1 MGRGTRPG
9 LFRNLGCCPWNSL
22 RTPVLVYHRNPMRIM
37 SATNSF
43 ATRNGLLT
51 SSNAPEPDPVN
62 VKKMLRL
69 LGFVHLVLGIACGL
83 GFLAAV
89 LRGGD
94 VMAFIV
100 RVVLTV
106 MLGLGAM
113 AHLAAAVQVPRRS
126 WVGRFLSTFTLYLS
140 VVFLTVALTHLL
152 GVFASLNAFSDAFHD
167 GFWWLGV
174 VTVAMIWFAVARSR
188 ATKVAWARIVEKF
201 GLVFAA
207 AGLLG
212 FFVTQ
217 RGWHPFVL
225 AATRLAK
232 PWALM
237 CAVALVVCALAMRQ
251 AFGQRADSLFGTTQS
266 QNETIAGWLY
276 LSPNLIGFTL
286 FFAGP
291 LVFSFMIS
299 FFDWDFL
306 GEKNF
311 AGLKNY
317 GSLFTLGY
325 HSMPSAGAALDGVIP
340 NGQSLLMHIDWFGWH
355 AILTAKDPVFWL
367 SIKNIILF
375 LVLAVPLSVIPA
387 LVIAQL
393 LQLKLRGTKVFRA
406 LYFIPSVA
414 GVVSIT
420 LIWKLLL
427 DASVGFLNYFLT
439 RINALLDALPAI
451 ERAKDPVQIQWLS
464 SQWTALFSIVFVFA
478 WMTFGFNTVLFS
490 AGLQAVPAELQEAAS
505 IDGAGAFRR
514 FRHITLPLLRP
525 TTFYV
530 LVTTSVLAL
539 QLFDI
544 VWVLTPAPGGGPDNA
559 TMTPVLYL
567 YRTSFQE
574 SRPGYASAVAWVL
587 FLLIFAFTFLQFR
600 AEQRKAV

>member
-1 MGRGTRPG
+1 MSITSSALRPG
-9 LFRNLGCCPWNSL
+9 SQ
-22 RTPVLVYHRNPMRIM
+22 M
-37 SATNSF
+37 SNI
-43 ATRNGLLT
+43 
-51 SSNAPEPDPVN
+51 APGTDSVN
-62 VKKMLRL
+62 VKKTLRL
-69 LGFVHLVLGIACGL
+69 LGLVHLGLGIACVL

-94 VMAFIV
+94 VMPFIV

-106 MLGLGAM
+106 LLGCGAA
-113 AHLAAAVQVPRRS
+113 AHFAAAVQVPRRT
-126 WVGRFLSTFTLYLS
+126 WLGRFLSTFTLYLS
-140 VVFLTVALTHLL
+140 AVFLALALTHLL
-152 GVFASLNAFSDAFHD
+152 GIFGSLNAFSDAFHD
-167 GFWWLGV
+167 GFWWLAAA
-174 VTVAMIWFAVARSR
+174 TVGAVWFAVAHER
-188 ATKVAWARIVEKF
+188 AAKVALARIVERL
-201 GLVFAA
+201 GLALAA

-212 FFVTQ
+212 FLVTQ
-217 RGWHPFVL
+217 RGWHPVVV
-225 AATRLAK
+225 AVKRLLN
-232 PWALM
+232 PWPLICFAILI
-237 CAVALVVCALAMRQ
+237 VCALALRQ
-251 AFGQRADSLFGTTQS
+251 AFGRRADALFMTTQS

-291 LVFSFMIS
+291 LVFSLIIS
-299 FFDWDFL
+299 FFNWDFL
-306 GEKNF
+306 GDKNF
-311 AGLKNY
+311 VGLKNY

-325 HSMPSAGAALDGVIP
+325 RSMPSAGASLDGVIP
-340 NGQSLLMHIDWFGWH
+340 EGQSLLMHVDWFGWH

-367 SIKNIILF
+367 SIKNILLF
-375 LVLAVPLSVIPA
+375 LLLAVPLSVVPA

-439 RINALLDALPAI
+439 RVNSVLDALPGI
-451 ERAKDPVQIQWLS
+451 DRPDNPVQIQWLS

-490 AGLQAVPAELQEAAS
+490 AGLQAVPAELQEAAA

-544 VWVLTPAPGGGPDNA
+544 VWVLTPSPGGGPDNA

-574 SRPGYASAVAWVL
+574 SKPGYASAVAWVL

-600 AEQRKAV
+600 AEQRKAI

>member
-1 MGRGTRPG
+1 
-9 LFRNLGCCPWNSL
+9 
-22 RTPVLVYHRNPMRIM
+22 M
-37 SATNSF
+37 SATTI
-43 ATRNGLLT
+43 ATTGDAPLLLDRSKRTLRFLGL
-51 SSNAPEPDPVN
+51 
-62 VKKMLRL
+62 
-69 LGFVHLVLGIACGL
+69 VHAGLAVACVV

-94 VMAFIV
+94 VMPFIV

-106 MLGLGAM
+106 LFGFGAF
-113 AHLAAAVQVPRRS
+113 AHTTAAIQVPRRS
-126 WVGRFLSTFTLYLS
+126 WLGRFLSTFTLYLTGF
-140 VVFLTVALTHLL
+140 FLTVALIHLL
-152 GVFASLNAFSDAFHD
+152 GIFASLNAFSDGFHD
-167 GFWWLGV
+167 GFWWLAAATIGI
-174 VTVAMIWFAVARSR
+174 IWFVVAHSR
-188 ATKVAWARIVEKF
+188 VATVPWARIVERIGLAIVAI
-201 GLVFAA
+201 GLV
-207 AGLLG
+207 G
-212 FFVTQ
+212 FLVTQ
-217 RGWHPFVL
+217 RGWHP
-225 AATRLAK
+225 
-232 PWALM
+232 
-237 CAVALVVCALAMRQ
+237 LVVAAKRLVRPWPLLCALLLTVCVLAMRH
-251 AFGQRADSLFGTTQS
+251 AFGRRADALFGTTQR
-266 QNETIAGWLY
+266 QNDTIAGWLY

-291 LVFSFMIS
+291 LVFSLMIS

-311 AGLKNY
+311 VGLKNY

-325 HSMPSAGAALDGVIP
+325 ESMPSAGAALDGVIP
-340 NGQSLLMHIDWFGWH
+340 DGQSLLMHIDWFNWH

-367 SIKNIILF
+367 SIKNILLF
-375 LVLAVPLSVIPA
+375 LFLAVPLSVIPA

-393 LQLKLRGTKVFRA
+393 LQLKLRGTKIFRA
-406 LYFIPSVA
+406 IYFIPSVA

-439 RINALLDALPAI
+439 RINSVLDALPGI
-451 ERAKDPVQIQWLS
+451 TRSKDPVQIQWLS

-574 SRPGYASAVAWVL
+574 SKPGYASAVAWIL

-600 AEQRKAV
+600 AEQRKEV

>member
-1 MGRGTRPG
+1 MSQAA
-9 LFRNLGCCPWNSL
+9 SL
-22 RTPVLVYHRNPMRIM
+22 PQ
-37 SATNSF
+37 
-43 ATRNGLLT
+43 
-51 SSNAPEPDPVN
+51 PDPFV
-62 VKKMLRL
+62 VSPERGALRRL
-69 LGFVHLVLGIACGL
+69 SVIHTGLALASVL

-89 LRGGD
+89 LRGGEI
-94 VMAFIV
+94 MPFIV
-100 RVVLTV
+100 RIVLTV
-106 MLGLGAM
+106 LLGTSTCG
-113 AHLAAAVQVPRRS
+113 HVFAAIQVPKRS
-126 WVGRFLSTFTLYLS
+126 WPGRFVSTFLLYLNA
-140 VVFLTVALTHLL
+140 VFLTVALVHLL
-152 GVFASLNAFSDAFHD
+152 GIFASLNAFSDGFHN
-167 GFWWLGV
+167 GFGWLVLAAVGC
-174 VTVAMIWFAVARSR
+174 IWFFTARGRATTVSWAGKVARIGVGFG
-188 ATKVAWARIVEKF
+188 AIGIVGF
-201 GLVFAA
+201 LVS
-207 AGLLG
+207 
-212 FFVTQ
+212 Q
-217 RGWHPFVL
+217 RGWHPVAL
-225 AATRLAK
+225 AATRLVR
-232 PWALM
+232 PWPLLCAAL
-237 CAVALVVCALAMRQ
+237 LVLCIFAMRDV
-251 AFGQRADSLFGTTQS
+251 FGSRADALFGTTPK
-266 QNETIAGWLY
+266 QNDTIAGWLY

-291 LVFSFMIS
+291 LVFSLMIS

-311 AGLKNY
+311 VGLKNY

-325 HSMPSAGAALDGVIP
+325 RSMPGAGAPLDGVIP
-340 NGQSLLMHIDWFGWH
+340 ADQSLLMHIDWFGWH

-367 SIKNIILF
+367 SIKNILLF

-387 LVIAQL
+387 LVVASL
-393 LQLKLRGTKVFRA
+393 LQTKVRGTKVFRA

-427 DASVGFLNYFLT
+427 DASVGFINYFLT
-439 RINALLDALPAI
+439 RANSMLDALPGV
-451 ERAKDPVQIQWLS
+451 ERSSNPVQIQWLS

-490 AGLQAVPAELQEAAS
+490 AGLQSVPAELQEAAS
-505 IDGAGAFRR
+505 IDGAGALKR

-544 VWVLTPAPGGGPDNA
+544 VWVLTPPPGGGPDNA

-587 FLLIFAFTFLQFR
+587 FLLIFTFTFLQFR
-600 AEQRKAV
+600 AEQSKAV

>member
-1 MGRGTRPG
+1 M
-9 LFRNLGCCPWNSL
+9 RNMSVDTKSTLRRLG
-22 RTPVLVYHRNPMRIM
+22 
-37 SATNSF
+37 A
-43 ATRNGLLT
+43 
-51 SSNAPEPDPVN
+51 
-62 VKKMLRL
+62 
-69 LGFVHLVLGIACGL
+69 VHLMLGIVCVL

-89 LRGGD
+89 LRGGQ
-94 VMAFIV
+94 VMPFIV
-100 RVVLTV
+100 RIVLTIL
-106 MLGLGAM
+106 LGLGAA
-113 AHLAAAVQVPRRS
+113 AHLTAAVQVPRRS
-126 WVGRFLSTFTLYLS
+126 WLGRFLSTFTLYLS
-140 VVFLTVALTHLL
+140 AVFLTIALTHLL
-152 GVFASLNAFSDAFHD
+152 GIFASLNAFSDAFHH
-167 GFWWLGV
+167 GFWWLAAAALGG
-174 VTVAMIWFAVARSR
+174 IWFVVAHDRV
-188 ATKVAWARIVEKF
+188 TKVAWARIVERLGMAMTAV
-201 GLVFAA
+201 GLP
-207 AGLLG
+207 G

-217 RGWHPFVL
+217 RGWHPFVV
-225 AATRLAK
+225 AAKRLFQ
-232 PWALM
+232 PWPLLCALLLTI
-237 CAVALVVCALAMRQ
+237 CVLAMRH
-251 AFGQRADSLFGTTQS
+251 AFGRRADALFGTSQS
-266 QNETIAGWLY
+266 QNDTIAGWLY

-291 LVFSFMIS
+291 LVFSLMIS

-325 HSMPSAGAALDGVIP
+325 QSMPSAGAALDGVIP
-340 NGQSLLMHIDWFGWH
+340 EGQSLLMHIDWFGWH

-367 SIKNIILF
+367 SIKNILLF
-375 LVLAVPLSVIPA
+375 LVLAVPLSVVPA
-387 LVIAQL
+387 LLIAQL
-393 LQLKLRGTKVFRA
+393 LQLKLRGTTVFRA

-427 DASVGFLNYFLT
+427 DASVGFFNYFLT
-439 RINALLDALPAI
+439 RANRVLDALPGI
-451 ERAKDPVQIQWLS
+451 ERPDTPVQIQWLS

-490 AGLQAVPAELQEAAS
+490 AGLQAVPAELQEAAA

-559 TMTPVLYL
+559 TVTPVLYL

-600 AEQRKAV
+600 AEQRKAI